1 MRQIYG
7 ANIKEQDFTKQ
18 DFGFGDPH
26 CMKSEKTF
34 LKDLINKNMKHI
46 PKKYFPFDLNNKE
59 NILYRE
65 IIAVY

>member
-1 MRQIYG
+1 MKTISIFLLLIYWSIIVF
-7 ANIKEQDFTKQ
+7 A
-18 DFGFGDPH
+18 PV
-26 CMKSEKTF
+26 
-34 LKDLINKNMKHI
+34 INKNMKHI